1 MTPQEFYEQR
11 DDRTLRCTA
20 TPAYQT
26 KSCVMVVDRA
36 MAATHAGQ
44 VMAIAVADLM
54 ARWCRTVHLD
64 VAEVPLVPELRWMG
78 DSFRRTIEHRM
89 RAVDPFGVFTFN
101 GEAAADFRLVLG
113 ARECGAAPGQT
124 VVDASGWVAMVGR
137 TSLCVGTDAPGHPAA
152 ALCAATLGVA
162 QVFRDAIGRHSP
174 FGEGMLLDV
183 FTLAAVKSLEVG
195 STVAYPVPQDVG
207 KILCVGA
214 GAVASSALYSLA
226 MLGLPVDV
234 SCVDRDV
241 LKVLNLSRSPTAVLA
256 DVGKMKVEALAR
268 ALTGSSVRVEPHTM
282 WWREYAA
289 TMNDPQGQFDVWL
302 PLANEHGVRPD
313 MQAAAPPLMVQGS
326 TSANWSAS
334 FGRHIPRRDDCL
346 VERFPAQPLA
356 TLACATAT
364 IEVAP
369 EIRVDAA
376 LPFLSL
382 MAGALIAFDF
392 VRMTMPGYPQ
402 VANLAVFDF
411 EASQLKPD
419 VLGRRPTP
427 DCPYCRNSVA
437 PLVRRDT
444 RYAYLMHDAVLAG
457 CES

>member
-1 MTPQEFYEQR
+1 MTAEEYYRQR

-26 KSCVMVVDRA
+26 KSCAMVADHA

-44 VMAIAVADLM
+44 VMVIAAADLM

-64 VAEVPLVPELRWMG
+64 LADVPLVPELRWMG
-78 DSFRRTIEHRM
+78 DSLRRTIEHRM
-89 RAVDPFGVFTFN
+89 RAVDPFGSFTFI
-101 GEAAADFRLVLG
+101 GGATAELRLVLG
-113 ARECGAAPGQT
+113 RRECGAAPRQT
-124 VVDASGWVAMVGR
+124 VVDASGWVAVVGR
-137 TSLCVGTDAPGHPAA
+137 STLHVGTRAPGYPAA

-183 FTLAAVKSLEVG
+183 FTLAAIESLDVG
-195 STVAYPVPQDVG
+195 STVAYPAPQDVC

-214 GAVASSALYSLA
+214 GAVASCALYSLA
-226 MLGLPVDV
+226 MLGMQVDV
-234 SCVDRDV
+234 SCVDKDV

-256 DVGKMKVEALAR
+256 DVTATKVEALAR
-268 ALTGSSVRVEPHTM
+268 ALRGSSVRVEPHPM

-289 TMNDPQGQFDVWL
+289 TMNDRQGQFDVWL

-346 VERFPAQPLA
+346 VERFPAQSLA
-356 TLACATAT
+356 TLACATT
-364 IEVAP
+364 TVEVAP

-392 VRMTMPGYPQ
+392 VRMTMPDYPQ

-411 EASQLKPD
+411 EASQMNPH